1 MRNLEDVFK
10 YIEAMCDKKEI
21 KKIKFINP
29 KEKLLSDLGVIFDY
43 CFSYIHSKVSDKS
56 NYKVALLKED
66 FFGEL
71 ELETLSKKI
80 ESNFLS
86 IIDFL
91 STTEEYDF
99 SREILS
105 LKAYLDLIKII
116 LDKKGDKEYI
126 RILTFND
133 NQGVILEYTLLNPG
147 DYLQMNLWDKIH
159 SVTLTSATLKI

>member
-1 MRNLEDVFK
+1 
-10 YIEAMCDKKEI
+10 MCDKKEI

-71 ELETLSKKI
+71 EFDVLSKKI

-91 STTEEYDF
+91 STTEEFDF
-99 SREILS
+99 
-105 LKAYLDLIKII
+105 
-116 LDKKGDKEYI
+116 
-126 RILTFND
+126 
-133 NQGVILEYTLLNPG
+133 
-147 DYLQMNLWDKIH
+147 
-159 SVTLTSATLKI
+159 